1 MSNTIFEVL
10 LLNNFCCLH
19 YPRSCKVYYSLSAR
33 IFNIYPKKGAILAGS
48 DADIIILNPNA
59 SFEISSKHHHSRTDT
74 NVYEGKKGKVEASKP
89 CCSSLMTI

>member
-1 MSNTIFEVL
+1 M
-10 LLNNFCCLH
+10 
-19 YPRSCKVYYSLSAR
+19 LSAR

-59 SFEISSKHHHSRTDT
+59 SFEISAKHHHSRTDT

-89 CCSSLMTI
+89 CFSSLMTI